1 MPINLVFNPYPIYNY
16 TKRSNGSFAFELYY
30 LSTKEKG
37 RKRKKK
43 EEKKKK
49 KIQIPILSWDL
60 DFTIL
65 N

>member
-43 EEKKKK
+43 